1 MYRMWLAATQHVPLT
16 IRSGYLN
23 EWINLKNSKLSLSV
37 AHSLILLLRI
47 ILEHL
52 ICLSCVAKHRI
63 SIGKKSNLRHS
74 RDRWLKDMNRKKN
87 VKGKTIERVHLSHE
101 YLLVAKISLTDCYKR
116 YKKARQFFDHALI
129 QWLFIAF
136 PEFYFTIQNLKC
148 KRATEVDLLLLAPK
162 LANHIHSFG

>member
-1 MYRMWLAATQHVPLT
+1 MIGCHSACSSDH
-16 IRSGYLN
+16 S
-23 EWINLKNSKLSLSV
+23 EWISKRVDKSENSKLSLSV

-52 ICLSCVAKHRI
+52 IRLSCVAKHRI
-63 SIGKKSNLRHS
+63 SVGKKSNLRHS
-74 RDRWLKDMNRKKN
+74 RDRWLNDINRKKN
-87 VKGKTIERVHLSHE
+87 LKGKTIERVHLSQE

-116 YKKARQFFDHALI
+116 YKKARQFFDLALI

-136 PEFYFTIQNLKC
+136 PEFHFTIQNLKC
-148 KRATEVDLLLLAPK
+148 KRATEVDLLLLAHK

>member
-1 MYRMWLAATQHVPLT
+1 MLFRSVPLT

-23 EWINLKNSKLSLSV
+23 EWLILKNSKLSLSV

-74 RDRWLKDMNRKKN
+74 RDRWLKDIIRKKN
-87 VKGKTIERVHLSHE
+87 LKGKTIERVHLSQE
-101 YLLVAKISLTDCYKR
+101 YLLAAKISLTDCYKR
-116 YKKARQFFDHALI
+116 YKKARQFFLSRTHSMTFYRFSRI
-129 QWLFIAF
+129 Q
-136 PEFYFTIQNLKC
+136 FYDSKSQM
-148 KRATEVDLLLLAPK
+148 
-162 LANHIHSFG
+162 

>member
-1 MYRMWLAATQHVPLT
+1 MIGCHSACSSDH
-16 IRSGYLN
+16 S
-23 EWINLKNSKLSLSV
+23 EWISKRVDKSENSKLSLSV

-52 ICLSCVAKHRI
+52 IRLSCVDKHRI

-87 VKGKTIERVHLSHE
+87 LKGKTIERVHLSHE

-116 YKKARQFFDHALI
+116 CKKARQFFLSRTHSMTFYRFSRI
-129 QWLFIAF
+129 Q
-136 PEFYFTIQNLKC
+136 FYDSKSQM
-148 KRATEVDLLLLAPK
+148 
-162 LANHIHSFG
+162 

>member
-1 MYRMWLAATQHVPLT
+1 MIGCHSACSSDH
-16 IRSGYLN
+16 S
-23 EWINLKNSKLSLSV
+23 EWINLKILNCLSLSV

-87 VKGKTIERVHLSHE
+87 LKGKTIERVHLSQE

-116 YKKARQFFDHALI
+116 YKKARQFFDLT
-129 QWLFIAF
+129 LFNDF
-136 PEFYFTIQNLKC
+136 LSLFQNSILRFKISNV
-148 KRATEVDLLLLAPK
+148 RERPR
-162 LANHIHSFG
+162 